1 MVARLILLAVMTGS
15 ASAQE
20 PRPDFLT
27 HEELKALLAEPKAI
41 QFATGR
47 SKGIVVLGKDGTA
60 SVDGGTFQARGT
72 WRIDGNRYCS
82 KYPGIRRGYE
92 TCYTVQNTGGGTYK
106 LYSADG
112 DISSWVI
119 EK

>member
-1 MVARLILLAVMTGS
+1 MVARLILLAAMVGS
-15 ASAQE
+15 ALAQE
-20 PRPDFLT
+20 PRSDFLT
-27 HEELKALLAEPKAI
+27 HEELKALLAETKTI

-72 WRIDGNRYCS
+72 WRIDGNKYCS

-92 TCYTVQNTGGGTYK
+92 TCYTVQKTGGSSYK
-106 LYSADG
+106 LHSTDG
-112 DISSWVI
+112 DISNWVV